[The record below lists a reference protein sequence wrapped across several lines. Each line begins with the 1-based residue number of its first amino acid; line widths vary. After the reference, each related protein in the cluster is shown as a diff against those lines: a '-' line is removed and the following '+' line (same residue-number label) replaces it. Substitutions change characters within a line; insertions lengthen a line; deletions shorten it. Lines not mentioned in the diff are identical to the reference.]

1 MMRCFDV
8 EWMNIENEITFT
20 HTLKPNETNIAS
32 QTRHVSQRIQES
44 NPYLFYEKK
53 KAEADL

>member
-1 MMRCFDV
+1 MDECR
-8 EWMNIENEITFT
+8 ENEITFT
-20 HTLKPNETNIAS
+20 HTMQPNETNITS
-32 QTRHVSQRIQES
+32 QTRHASQTIQES